1 MLEART
7 RARVGPV
14 VLDSLDAPD
23 GLNCLATEYGK
34 TQVGQQA
41 LSKCKSNDPVIRV
54 KAHCGDDWEACC
66 LNAPTCWSG
75 AAQCA
80 LGRCVRQIPIAGKG
94 THPGNDDPKWS
105 DELVQGVTHDANN
118 WYITS
123 TTHVYK
129 VPVASDLAT
138 GSYSKRVRPSKSF
151 GHPGDPEYHDGVIYV
166 PLEQGPPSIGALD
179 ADLNELGVAPIPGA
193 AQAAWCAVHPESGR
207 LYTSGSNP
215 KVLRVYKI
223 HWDGEMRI
231 RRPASSGRPVRRASR
246 VGCERY
252 PRSPITGPAGRDSPN
267 RLLLVR
273 CDPLRAGGT
282 GGGGK

>member
-1 MLEART
+1 MRRLIRATRVAVLAAVGAVACVAAQPLDGETLPQTYSWTTYSGMFPLPSRVVTLEVQNRFTGAWEPFQELTAAAQATIIDKTGKQYFPWGEFVQVPQGERPFPNAGYSTLELYWKQVGGRMLEART

-94 THPGNDDPKWS
+94 THPGDDDPKWS
-105 DELVQGVTHDANN
+105 DELVQGHTRCEQLVHHEHD
-118 WYITS
+118 
-123 TTHVYK
+123 
-129 VPVASDLAT
+129 P
-138 GSYSKRVRPSKSF
+138 RV
-151 GHPGDPEYHDGVIYV
+151 
-166 PLEQGPPSIGALD
+166 QG
-179 ADLNELGVAPIPGA
+179 
-193 AQAAWCAVHPESGR
+193 SGR
-207 LYTSGSNP
+207 FRPCDGLVFQEGAPVQVVRTSG
-215 KVLRVYKI
+215 
-223 HWDGEMRI
+223 
-231 RRPASSGRPVRRASR
+231 
-246 VGCERY
+246 
-252 PRSPITGPAGRDSPN
+252 
-267 RLLLVR
+267 
-273 CDPLRAGGT
+273 
-282 GGGGK
+282 